1 MSRFRDVQIPA
12 DLCTGSKVLIERRVG
27 TSVESEIRI
36 TLQEGWLFGVLVV
49 SHAHLVQKRLASET
63 AQDLLEATWLT
74 HGCCEPGA
82 DQKAGELQDSS
93 PEEGAC
99 WGVCRRM
106 AAAEPLTAFSRW
118 YLYAIHGYFCE
129 VMFTAAWEFVVNFN
143 WKFPGVTSV
152 WALFIYGTSILIV
165 EKMYLYLKDK
175 CNILVRCFI
184 YTLWTYLWEFT
195 TGLILRQF
203 NACPWDYSQ
212 FDFDFMGL
220 ITLEY
225 AIPWFC
231 ASFIM
236 EQLVIRNTLRLRFDE
251 TAEPG
256 APTIPVALANG
267 HVKTD

>member
-1 MSRFRDVQIPA
+1 
-12 DLCTGSKVLIERRVG
+12 
-27 TSVESEIRI
+27 
-36 TLQEGWLFGVLVV
+36 
-49 SHAHLVQKRLASET
+49 
-63 AQDLLEATWLT
+63 
-74 HGCCEPGA
+74 
-82 DQKAGELQDSS
+82 
-93 PEEGAC
+93 
-99 WGVCRRM
+99 M
-106 AAAEPLTAFSRW
+106 ARTRSMAPPEPLTALSRW

-129 VMFTAAWEFVVNFN
+129 VMFTAAWDFVVNYN

-175 CNILVRCFI
+175 CNILIRCLI
-184 YTLWTYLWEFT
+184 YTLWTYIWEFS

-251 TAEPG
+251 HAEPG
-256 APTIPVALANG
+256 SPVMSTVSMANG
-267 HVKTD
+267 HVKCN

>member
-1 MSRFRDVQIPA
+1 MTSSLTP
-12 DLCTGSKVLIERRVG
+12 LCS
-27 TSVESEIRI
+27 S
-36 TLQEGWLFGVLVV
+36 LFQ
-49 SHAHLVQKRLASET
+49 S
-63 AQDLLEATWLT
+63 
-74 HGCCEPGA
+74 
-82 DQKAGELQDSS
+82 
-93 PEEGAC
+93 AC

-231 ASFIM
+231 ASIIM

-256 APTIPVALANG
+256 APTVPVALANG